1 MGDHLSQVI
10 DDDAFAPPESLSKGQ
25 AGDARAVAKGGAIQ
39 IGGQIANRALTF
51 LFLAVAVRTL
61 GTDGFGL
68 YKQVFQVLTI
78 GTMLASGGF
87 PWAAVRFIAQARA
100 RGDHSGSRGAGRVT
114 LVSTAVISAV
124 FFALVVAFPSLVAGP
139 FADSVSDRSEFALL
153 LQIGAAYIP
162 FYAVMQVLRSCTQ
175 AYKSM
180 VPSVMVGN
188 IIQPISRLGLGIIA
202 LLLGWALTGAM
213 TTLVISGAMGM
224 IAGLWYYRRMLTA
237 DERAAKPRANLKEIL
252 KFTLPQAG
260 VTFFGTG
267 SLGLGV
273 LILGAFGSDAQVGL
287 FAIATALQTAGNIFA
302 TGIVAIFSPLVVELY
317 ERTETARLEALY
329 QTINRWMATFS
340 LPIFGALMLEPDL
353 FTRIL
358 GGNEAA
364 GAAILIP
371 ILAIGNIVRV
381 GTGPAST
388 LLSMSGRPLLNFFN
402 SFFAVV
408 AYVGLGIW
416 LVPIHGALGMAIV
429 DSAVTL
435 LVNAARAVEVR
446 ILLGLRPF
454 GKTFLKPIVAIS
466 AAAVVAL
473 TLRLFVAEAVVFE
486 LAGLVVFMVVYLAAL
501 KMLGIDPEERHVYDA
516 FKDRMLKRLGRKK
529 ASR

>member
-1 MGDHLSQVI
+1 MSQVI
-10 DDDAFAPPESLSKGQ
+10 DDDVAPADNLSNGK
-25 AGDARAVAKGGAIQ
+25 AGDARTVAKGGAIQ

-78 GTMLASGGF
+78 GTMLASRGF
-87 PWAAVRFIAQARA
+87 PWASVRFIAQARA
-100 RGDHSGSRGAGRVT
+100 RGDHAGSRGAGQVT

-124 FFALVVAFPSLVAGP
+124 FFALVVAFPTLLAGP
-139 FADSVSDRSEFALL
+139 FADSAADRSEFALL

-175 AYKSM
+175 AYKTM
-180 VPSVMVGN
+180 VPAVMVGN
-188 IIQPISRLGLGIIA
+188 VIQPVSRLALGIIA
-202 LLLGWALTGAM
+202 LLVGWALTGAM
-213 TTLVISGAMGM
+213 MTLVISGALGM

-237 DERAAKPRANLKEIL
+237 DERAAKPRAHVKEIL

-273 LILGAFGSDAQVGL
+273 LILGAFGTDAQVGV
-287 FAIATALQTAGNIFA
+287 FAIATALQTAGNVFA

-353 FTRIL
+353 FASIL
-358 GGNEAA
+358 GGNSAL

-381 GTGPAST
+381 ATGPSST
-388 LLSMSGRPLLNFFN
+388 LLSMTGRPMLNFFN

-429 DSAVTL
+429 DSGVTVAVNL
-435 LVNAARAVEVR
+435 ARALEVR

-454 GKTFLKPIVAIS
+454 GKTFLKPIVAIT
-466 AAAVVAL
+466 AAAVAAL
-473 TLRLFVAEAVVFE
+473 LMRLFVSETVVFE
-486 LAGLVVFMVVYLAAL
+486 LAGLVVFTLVYLAAL
-501 KMLGIDPEERHVYDA
+501 KALGIDPEERHVYDA

-529 ASR
+529 ASK

>member
-1 MGDHLSQVI
+1 MSQVI
-10 DDDAFAPPESLSKGQ
+10 DDDAAAPPESLSKRQ

-87 PWAAVRFIAQARA
+87 PWAAVRFITQART

-124 FFALVVAFPSLVAGP
+124 FFALVVAFPSQFAGP

-175 AYKSM
+175 AYKTM
-180 VPSVMVGN
+180 VPAVMVGN

-237 DERAAKPRANLKEIL
+237 DELAAKPRANVKEIL

-273 LILGAFGSDAQVGL
+273 LILGAYGSDAQVGL

-416 LVPIHGALGMAIV
+416 LVPTYGALGMAIV
-429 DSAVTL
+429 DSGVTL
-435 LVNAARAVEVR
+435 LVNAARALEVR

>member
-388 LLSMSGRPLLNFFN
+388 LLSMSGRPLLNFIN

>member
-1 MGDHLSQVI
+1 MSKVI
-10 DDDAFAPPESLSKGQ
+10 DEAIASPEELSKGQ
-25 AGDARAVAKGGAIQ
+25 AVDARTVAKGGAIQ
-39 IGGQIANRALTF
+39 IGGQVANRALTF

-68 YKQVFQVLTI
+68 YKQIFQVLTI

-87 PWAAVRFIAQARA
+87 PWATVRFIAQARA
-100 RGDHSGSRGAGRVT
+100 RGDHAGSRGAAQVT

-124 FFALVVAFPSLVAGP
+124 FFAVVVACPSLFAGP
-139 FADSVSDRSEFALL
+139 FADSISDRSQFATLL
-153 LQIGAAYIP
+153 RVGAAYIP
-162 FYAVMQVLRSCTQ
+162 FYAIMQVLKSCTQ
-175 AYKSM
+175 AYKTM
-180 VPSVMVGN
+180 VPAVMVGN
-188 IIQPISRLGLGIIA
+188 IIQPVSRLALGIVA
-202 LLLGWALTGAM
+202 LLVGWALTGAM
-213 TTLVISGAMGM
+213 TTLVMSGAFGM
-224 IAGLWYYRRMLTA
+224 IAGLWYYRRMLTPE
-237 DERAAKPRANLKEIL
+237 ERKAKPRANVREIL

-317 ERTETARLEALY
+317 ERRETARLEALY

-340 LPIFGALMLEPDL
+340 LPIFGALILEPDL

-358 GGNEAA
+358 GGNDALDAA
-364 GAAILIP
+364 VLIP

-381 GTGPAST
+381 ATGPAST
-388 LLSMSGRPLLNFFN
+388 LLSMTGRPALNFFN
-402 SFFAVV
+402 SLFAVV
-408 AYVGLGIW
+408 AYIGLGIW
-416 LVPIHGALGMAIV
+416 LVPTHGALGMAIV

-435 LVNAARAVEVR
+435 AVNAARALQVR
-446 ILLGLRPF
+446 MILGLRPF
-454 GKTFLKPIVAIS
+454 GKTFLKPLLAFTAAS
-466 AAAVVAL
+466 ATAL
-473 TLRLFVAEAVVFE
+473 LLGLVLPNSVVFE
-486 LAGLVVFMVVYLAAL
+486 LARLASFGLIYLATL

-516 FKDRMLKRLGRKK
+516 FKDRMLKRVGRRKV
-529 ASR
+529 AR

>member
-1 MGDHLSQVI
+1 MSQVI
-10 DDDAFAPPESLSKGQ
+10 DDDAVAPPENLSKRQ

-124 FFALVVAFPSLVAGP
+124 FFALVVAFPSQFAGP

-175 AYKSM
+175 AYKTM
-180 VPSVMVGN
+180 VPAVMVGN

-237 DERAAKPRANLKEIL
+237 DELAAKPRANVKEIL

-273 LILGAFGSDAQVGL
+273 LILGAYGSDAQVGL

-358 GGNEAA
+358 GGDEAA

-416 LVPIHGALGMAIV
+416 LVPTHGALGMAIV
-429 DSAVTL
+429 DSGVTL
-435 LVNAARAVEVR
+435 LVNAARALEVR

-466 AAAVVAL
+466 AATVVAL